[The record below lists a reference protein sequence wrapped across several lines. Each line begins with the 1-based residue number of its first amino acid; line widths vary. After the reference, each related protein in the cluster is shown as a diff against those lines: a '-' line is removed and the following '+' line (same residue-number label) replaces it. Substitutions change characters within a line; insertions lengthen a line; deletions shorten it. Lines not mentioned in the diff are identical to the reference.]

1 MIFEKKKNKNFFE
14 VFFVFLCIFGFW
26 VVGQRGSIFRPNLM
40 KQKFHGQ
47 SVFLWALLHL
57 WSKYEQKWTRGV
69 QPKISSEDQSS
80 DIFVDIFCTN
90 SACGVVFMFFDQNMI
105 FWLPTTICRLDVEF
119 YGFSQICESVFCEKK
134 VQTPPT

>member
-1 MIFEKKKNKNFFE
+1 MIFKKKKNFF
-14 VFFVFLCIFGFW
+14 FRVFL
-26 VVGQRGSIFRPNLM
+26 VVFEYSRFDQQGQRGSIFRPNLM
-40 KQKFHGQ
+40 KPKFHGQ
-47 SVFLWALLHL
+47 SVFLWPLLRL
-57 WSKYEQKWTRGV
+57 WSKYEQKLTRRV